1 MNKISVLIL
10 GGGLQGIS
18 VANSLYRDGF
28 TIFCYTKEFAYKHC
42 RWIQESVFFELSI
55 DVLCTYI
62 AKRNISV
69 IIPMSDKLSIWLSR
83 NKETIQSYT
92 RAKCAVPD
100 YKAVMLASSKSDLM
114 QLCIE
119 NDIPVPRTAKIS
131 SDNIEFIGNQIGFPA
146 LIKPDHS
153 VGARGI
159 TKVGNIFELR
169 SCHKAII
176 EKYGS
181 CSLQEYIDNPDFYFN
196 VMLYRY
202 HNGEFSQ
209 GVILKITRFYP
220 ITGGSSCF
228 CETVEDSVLLSIC
241 KKILDVLGWTGFAD
255 FDVLYDKKGKQY
267 RIIEMNPRVPASLKA
282 ADISNVDFP
291 LIIVNDELGLP
302 HPETNYKSGLFLR
315 YLGLDF
321 MWFVKSKKRFNS
333 TPSWFKFFG
342 NQIFYQDIY
351 GEDIK
356 LSVCMAIENV
366 LKLFRH

>member
-1 MNKISVLIL
+1 MDKISVLIL

-18 VANSLYRDGF
+18 VANSLHRNGF
-28 TIFCYTKEFAYKHC
+28 TVFSYTKEFAYKYC
-42 RWIQESVFFELSI
+42 RWIQESIFFELSI
-55 DVLCTYI
+55 EALCAYI
-62 AKRNISV
+62 GKRNISV

-83 NKETIQSYT
+83 NKDTIQSYT

-100 YKAVMLASSKSDLM
+100 YKTIMLASSKSDLM
-114 QLCIE
+114 QLCMANGIS
-119 NDIPVPRTAKIS
+119 VPRTAKIS
-131 SDNIEFIGNQIGFPA
+131 SDNIEFVGNQVGFPA

-159 TKVGNIFELR
+159 TKVGNILELR
-169 SCHKAII
+169 SCYRAII

-241 KKILDVLGWTGFAD
+241 KNTLDVLGWIGFAD
-255 FDVLYDKKGKQY
+255 FDVLYNKEEKQY
-267 RIIEMNPRVPASLKA
+267 RIIEINPRVPASLRA

-291 LIIVNDELGLP
+291 QIIVYNELGLP
-302 HPETNYKSGLFLR
+302 SPKTNYKPGMFLR

-333 TPSWFKFFG
+333 IPSWFKFNG
-342 NQIFYQDIY
+342 NQLFYQDVY
-351 GEDIK
+351 GDDIK
-356 LSVCMAIENV
+356 LSICMAMENM
-366 LKLFRH
+366 LKLFRR